1 MTSLAERAR
10 DRVPGLAGL
19 ATAFVGLVNVA
30 SALTP
35 ELPLR
40 IRSLLA
46 LAPAADV
53 RLAHAL
59 ALPAGLALLGLAW
72 PIARRRRRALNLGLA
87 VLVAA
92 GLLNVLKGLDVEEA
106 LISWGL
112 AYGLWHTRAAFWV
125 RHEREA
131 LPKILLR
138 CAAIAVAAV
147 GTAVLAVA
155 VAAGHATAPLDG
167 GVVGAALRG
176 LAVSGPGHFGEPFR
190 WLPLALGLLGTG
202 SAAVVGALLLAPLRP
217 RRVADALERR
227 RAAALVRRH
236 GTDTL
241 SAFKLRD
248 DLVRR
253 WSPDGRTLAAYRIHA
268 GALLLAGDPIGPS
281 DTYEAMVREMR
292 AYAHDHGLVLGAVG
306 ASETFAAAARNA
318 GMRHLY
324 LGDEAILPTGEMD
337 LSGGSRKSLRKA
349 VNRVA
354 RNGYEA
360 ELVTV
365 ADLPPATLAELED
378 VSACWRDGAPER
390 GFSMAHHTL
399 VDDLLP
405 EALVLIARD
414 GDGAIQGFLHFLPV
428 FGASV
433 VSLGFMRR
441 RRDTPNGVTEFMVVN
456 AARLLGERGIDEFSL
471 NFVAHGR
478 WLRDPANPIEGGLAK
493 VLRVAD
499 RWFQIERLLRFNQK
513 FEPRWQP
520 RHLLF
525 ERATDLPRVAV
536 GALVAEGQMP
546 TPAPLR
552 KLGPS
557 PSPS

>member
-1 MTSLAERAR
+1 MN
-10 DRVPGLAGL
+10 RVPLLAGL
-19 ATAFVGLVNVA
+19 ATAFAGLVNVA

-40 IRSLLA
+40 LRSLLT

-59 ALPAGLALLGLAW
+59 ALPAGLALLGVARPLAK
-72 PIARRRRRALNLGLA
+72 RRRRALHLA
-87 VLVAA
+87 IALLIAA
-92 GLLNVLKGLDVEEA
+92 GVLNLLKGLDLEEA
-106 LISWGL
+106 LLSWGV
-112 AYGLWHTRAAFWV
+112 AYVLWRARPAFWV
-125 RHEREA
+125 RHATDANRLA
-131 LPKILLR
+131 R
-138 CAAIAVAAV
+138 CAVIAAGAI
-147 GTAVLAVA
+147 GTALLAALVA
-155 VAAGHATAPLDG
+155 G
-167 GVVGAALRG
+167 GTPADALRG
-176 LAVSGPGHFGEPFR
+176 LALSGTHRFGEHFE
-190 WLPLALGLLGTG
+190 WLPLALGVLGAG
-202 SAAVVGALLLAPLRP
+202 SVATIGALLLAPLRP
-217 RRVADALERR
+217 QRVADALDRR

-253 WSPDGRTLAAYRIHA
+253 WSPDGQAFVAYRIHA
-268 GALLLAGDPIGPS
+268 GTLLLAGDPVGPLES
-281 DTYEAMVREMR
+281 YEPLLVQMR
-292 AYAHDHGLVLGAVG
+292 DYARDHGLTVGVLGA
-306 ASETFAAAARNA
+306 SEAFTAAARRA
-318 GMRHLY
+318 GVRSLY
-324 LGDEAILPTGEMD
+324 LGDEAMVRTGEMD

-354 RNGYEA
+354 RNGYRA
-360 ELVTV
+360 ELQTV
-365 ADLPPATLAELED
+365 ADLTPATLVELER
-378 VSACWRDGAPER
+378 VSEQWRDGADER

-399 VDDLLP
+399 VDELLP
-405 EALVLIARD
+405 DALVLVTRD
-414 GDGAIQGFLHFLPV
+414 EDGRVRGFLHFVPV
-428 FGASV
+428 CGARV

-441 RRDTPNGVTEFMVVN
+441 ERDTPNGLTEFMVVA
-456 AARLLGERGIDEFSL
+456 AARELAARGIEEFSL
-471 NFVAHGR
+471 NFIAGGR
-478 WLRDPANPIEGGLAK
+478 WLREPANVVERAVAGF
-493 VLRVAD
+493 LRIAD
-499 RWFQIERLLRFNQK
+499 RWLQIERLLRFNQK

>member
-10 DRVPGLAGL
+10 DRVPTLAGV
-19 ATAFVGLVNVA
+19 ATAFAGAVNVA

-40 IRSLLA
+40 VRSLLA
-46 LAPAADV
+46 LAPATDV

-59 ALPAGLALLGLAW
+59 ALPAGLALLGVAW
-72 PIARRRRRALNLGLA
+72 PLAKRRRRALHLA
-87 VLVAA
+87 LVLLAAA
-92 GLLNVLKGLDVEEA
+92 GLLNILKGLDLEEA
-106 LISWGL
+106 ALSWGT
-112 AYGLWHTRAAFWV
+112 AYVLWRARPAFWV
-125 RHEREA
+125 RHASEA
-131 LPKILLR
+131 LPRVLVR
-138 CAAIAVAAV
+138 CAAIAA
-147 GTAVLAVA
+147 GAVA
-155 VAAGHATAPLDG
+155 TALVAVWVAGGTPSD
-167 GVVGAALRG
+167 ALRG
-176 LAVSGPGHFGEPFR
+176 LVIAGPGSFDEHFE
-190 WLPLALGLLGTG
+190 WLPLALGILGAG
-202 SAAVVGALLLAPLRP
+202 SAAVIGALLLAPLRP

-253 WSPDGRTLAAYRIHA
+253 WSPDGRALAAYRVHA
-268 GALLLAGDPIGPS
+268 GALLLAGDPVGPE
-281 DTYEAMVREMR
+281 DAYEPLLQQMR
-292 AYAHDHGLVLGAVG
+292 AYARGHGLALGAVG
-306 ASETFAAAARNA
+306 ASETFMLAARRA

-354 RNGYEA
+354 RNGYAA

-365 ADLPPATLAELED
+365 ADLPPAALAELED

-390 GFSMAHHTL
+390 GFSMAHHAL
-399 VDDLLP
+399 LDELLP
-405 EALVLIARD
+405 EAQVLIARD

-428 FGASV
+428 FGAKV

-441 RRDTPNGVTEFMVVN
+441 RRDTPNGLTEFMVVA
-456 AARLLGERGIDEFSL
+456 AARLLAERGIDEFSL

-478 WLRDPANPIEGGLAK
+478 WLRDPANPLERTLAK
-493 VLRVAD
+493 ILRLAD

-552 KLGPS
+552 RLGPS